1 MILSL
6 FGNICLL
13 FIIVEIVPRGIERV
27 WMRLELGN
35 SKKKNTL
42 NIHPEKSSLRPNQ
55 ALLCTAV
62 EGLGREGGQE
72 GLGEL

>member
-13 FIIVEIVPRGIERV
+13 FIIVEIVPCGIERV

-35 SKKKNTL
+35 SKKNTL